1 MRISLINLN
10 LVAQDA
16 IGKCIL
22 DQVHYFRRRGDEV
35 QIYVAHSPQ
44 GVSEDVAALTR
55 VVTLADL
62 LDRRE
67 AHFAR
72 SDLYIYHYPG
82 RHALMESI
90 KGIER
95 GAVIFYYHNV
105 TPPDLWGSTTDLGLL
120 RHSQGSA
127 SALAH
132 YADLIV
138 SASRF
143 SADQLVDERDR
154 IRVLPYAV
162 PLDQFSPGPR
172 DLDLLQH
179 YNLQDKQVVLFVGR
193 MAGNKRVDLLVEA
206 LALMPPRTALLLV
219 GDDRGNAAIQET
231 VAKIRARAAE
241 LGLTDRIVMTG
252 LMSDLPKFYRS
263 ADVYASAS
271 LHEGFGVPLIEAM
284 ASGLPVVASRATA
297 HPEVVGEAG
306 LLVEPDNAADLA
318 EKITRVLA
326 DDALCGEL
334 VQRGLARAKEFSLER
349 YEHDWAV
356 IVAEATAWLPDQ
368 PIPRPRSLATQP
380 AAPATGSAVT
390 IDQAIRRGDL
400 KQLEAKADVM
410 IRGYSVRSNLP
421 VVGRLIAWVRRNATS
436 HLREPYLDPMVERQ
450 VAFNRDLEQ
459 ALAHIVE
466 DSNARLDSKST
477 TWRHLSQK
485 QQELEERL
493 MQIDAWLGLISAQMS
508 LLQATRSGSLDSE
521 GLAEV
526 QRQIEALRRSLTA
539 R

>member
-1 MRISLINLN
+1 MYEN
-10 LVAQDA
+10 
-16 IGKCIL
+16 
-22 DQVHYFRRRGDEV
+22 
-35 QIYVAHSPQ
+35 
-44 GVSEDVAALTR
+44 
-55 VVTLADL
+55 
-62 LDRRE
+62 
-67 AHFAR
+67 
-72 SDLYIYHYPG
+72 
-82 RHALMESI
+82 
-90 KGIER
+90 
-95 GAVIFYYHNV
+95 
-105 TPPDLWGSTTDLGLL
+105 
-120 RHSQGSA
+120 A
-127 SALAH
+127 S
-132 YADLIV
+132 
-138 SASRF
+138 F
-143 SADQLVDERDR
+143 
-154 IRVLPYAV
+154 
-162 PLDQFSPGPR
+162 
-172 DLDLLQH
+172 
-179 YNLQDKQVVLFVGR
+179 
-193 MAGNKRVDLLVEA
+193 
-206 LALMPPRTALLLV
+206 
-219 GDDRGNAAIQET
+219 
-231 VAKIRARAAE
+231 
-241 LGLTDRIVMTG
+241 
-252 LMSDLPKFYRS
+252 
-263 ADVYASAS
+263 
-271 LHEGFGVPLIEAM
+271 HEGFGVPLIEAM

-450 VAFNRDLEQ
+450 VAFNRDLAQ
-459 ALAHIVE
+459 ALQQIVE
-466 DSNARLDSKST
+466 DSNARLEAKSA
-477 TWRHLSQK
+477 TWRDLSQK

-493 MQIDAWLGLISAQMS
+493 KQIEAWLGLISAQMS